1 MSTEEN
7 DLRSQLQSA
16 FKESTAEP
24 AETPAAVT
32 PPTEKVDVKPA
43 EGAAQPSRDE
53 QGRFAKAEKPSHQN
67 TLAKTPPA
75 AKPATDKPAAAAA
88 PDTPAAAV
96 TPPVDKPAEGEQKQ
110 EPPGAAKVAAPPIGW
125 SAEAKA
131 KWHELPAEVSAAI
144 AKREQDVAKLSGKM
158 DEERGFGREMQ
169 RVVQPYL
176 AQIQAEGGTPAGAVQ
191 SLLNTAYVLRTGAP
205 DQKRNALL
213 SVARHYGVDLGTPN
227 SSPDATNQSP
237 PELRALQQQVAQLQ
251 GVLNQGQQAQAQATH
266 QQALQEVEAFAA
278 DPANAYFDE
287 VKADVAA
294 LLKGGR
300 ATGLKEAYDMAC
312 WARPDV
318 RTTILA
324 QQRAEDEQK
333 RTQAER
339 TRVEEARRKAVS
351 VVGSPGSPSLPSTAK
366 PAADLRTELANQFAA
381 ARSAV

>member
-7 DLRSQLQSA
+7 DLRAQLQSA
-16 FKESTAEP
+16 FKESAAEP
-24 AETPAAVT
+24 AAAVVETPVVA
-32 PPTEKVDVKPA
+32 PKVDDKAVDA
-43 EGAAQPSRDE
+43 AAAQRARDE
-53 QGRFAKAEKPSHQN
+53 QGRFAKAEKVTHQN
-67 TLAKTPPA
+67 TLAKV
-75 AKPATDKPAAAAA
+75 AA
-88 PDTPAAAV
+88 PGEKALPEKAV
-96 TPPVDKPAEGEQKQ
+96 TPPVEAAAIVTPPTEKPAEVDPAQ
-110 EPPGAAKVAAPPIGW
+110 AAAAPKVAAPPVGW
-125 SAEAKA
+125 TTEAKA
-131 KWHELPAEVSAAI
+131 KWHELPPEVTAAI

-158 DEERGFGREMQ
+158 DDERGFGREMQ

-176 AQIQAEGGTPAGAVQ
+176 AQIHAEGGTPAGAVQ
-191 SLLNTAYVLRTGAP
+191 SLLNTAYVLRTGSP
-205 DQKRNALL
+205 EQKRAAILG
-213 SVARHYGVDLGTPN
+213 VAQQFNVDLGSPN
-227 SSPDATNQSP
+227 FPPAANNQAP

-251 GVLNQGQQAQAQATH
+251 GVLTQGQQAQAQATH

-300 ATGLKEAYDMAC
+300 AKGLKEAYDMAC
-312 WARPDV
+312 WAHPDV
-318 RTTILA
+318 RTTVLA

-351 VVGSPGSPSLPSTAK
+351 VVGSPGSPSLPSGAK
-366 PAADLRTELANQFAA
+366 PAPDLRSELAQQFAA